1 MSSICG
7 TTNFDTCF
15 KQATGYDPFPY
26 QRALAEGKQ
35 LPELLE
41 VPTGTGKTAA
51 AILGWLWRRRFHSEE
66 TVRNATPRRL
76 VYCLPMR
83 VLVEQTRACA
93 VRWLNNLNLLAGTAS
108 FKGNRLK
115 SYEVDWGQQNKIA
128 VVTLMGGESQRDWR
142 EYPEREAII
151 IGTQDMLLS
160 RALNRGFAM
169 PPQEWPIDFGFLNVD
184 ALWVMDEVQLMGP
197 GRTTSVQLQAF
208 WDAAPPSHGLRQ
220 TLWMSATL
228 GSQAGSLQLPNWMQ
242 TPEKS
247 QSLACQPHRH
257 TNADLQNPAFALRW
271 NAPKRL
277 ELRLDR
283 AVVAKAVAKPARG
296 KRKQASKKPAP
307 TVERGWTVESPE
319 LLEAIYNEASVCN
332 QASVRANGGR
342 LVLVFVNQVK
352 RACKLY
358 RDLLEKLNKSAGAR
372 PEVLLVHARMRPCD
386 RHAVV
391 SKLGTATPASGRI
404 VVTTQVLEA
413 GVDLDADALFTEL
426 CPWPSLVQRFG
437 RLNRSGTR
445 PRSSDVNKGKAKPAR
460 AVVFEP
466 PQPTRDKES
475 SADYEVRLSWPY
487 KPEAIDEAR
496 KLLAQVAEAHDGS
509 LSPKTLSTLSISLPL
524 EGPVLRRFDLDDL
537 FDTDPDLSGGHT
549 DVTPYLRAADRD
561 VDAYLLWRRIEGGL
575 DADEQVDEQVP
586 IHHDELCP
594 VPFYEAQEAFAER
607 KVWIL
612 TLSTGR
618 KGRAAWRKATG
629 REIRAG
635 DTVMVDR
642 EAGCYSKD
650 TGWTAKATDVP
661 SQVIDRWQ
669 KNGGQLVRAWVQLG
683 NGTASLVREID
694 AHIVGPRGRLEDHRC
709 FTRQWMELQDHLCR
723 AKWEASNLVAK
734 LPLNN
739 TVGASVIRAA
749 HWHDVGKALERE
761 RNGTFTRPFQDYLR
775 RGGTTVG
782 VHPSADALYAKSNG
796 RKPGDTSGFRHE
808 MASLLAFLESKHVD
822 DDLAA
827 FLILAHHGKVRLL
840 PEAWDDDDPVDLC
853 GVRDGDRIPA
863 AALPVGNNPIVLNT
877 KIVLPSRQHRGW
889 QGRVRR
895 LLEKHGPFLVAY
907 LEGLVRVADWRAS

>member
-1 MSSICG
+1 MTQG
-7 TTNFDTCF
+7 RANYFDNWF
-15 KQATGYDPFPY
+15 KKATGRKPFPY
-26 QRALAEGKQ
+26 QRALAQCGR

-93 VRWLNNLNLLAGTAS
+93 VRWLNNLNLLAGTAI

-115 SYEVDWGQQNKIA
+115 SYKVDWKQQNKIA
-128 VVTLMGGESQRDWR
+128 VVRLMGGESQRDWR

-247 QSLACQPHRH
+247 QLLACQH

-277 ELRLDR
+277 ELHLDS
-283 AVVAKAVAKPARG
+283 AANNTGVTKPKVKPARG
-296 KRKQASKKPAP
+296 KRKPGFKDDAQAGKPG
-307 TVERGWTVESPE
+307 EQGWTVESPD
-319 LLEAIYNEASVCN
+319 LHTAILDE
-332 QASVRANGGR
+332 ANGGR

-352 RACKLY
+352 RARELHD
-358 RDLLEKLNKSAGAR
+358 RLRASAGAGA
-372 PEVLLVHARMRPCD
+372 EVLLVHARMRPRD

-607 KVWIL
+607 EVWIL

-635 DTVMVDR
+635 DTVMVNR
-642 EAGCYSKD
+642 EAGCYRED
-650 TGWTAKATDVP
+650 AGWTGEAKDIP
-661 SQVIDRWQ
+661 SRVVDRWE
-669 KNGGQLVRAWVQLG
+669 KNGGQLVRAWVEIG
-683 NGTASLVREID
+683 GAGKPFFDEID

-723 AKWEASNLVAK
+723 ARQKASRLVAK
-734 LPLNN
+734 LSLNN

-761 RNGTFTRPFQDYLR
+761 RNGTITRPFQEYLR
-775 RGGTTVG
+775 RGGTAVG
-782 VHPSADALYAKSNG
+782 PHPRGNALYAKSNG
-796 RKPGDTSGFRHE
+796 RKPGYTSGFRHE
-808 MASLLAFLESKHVD
+808 MASLLAFLQSKHVD

-853 GVRDGDRIPA
+853 GVRDDDTIPP
-863 AALPVGNNPIVLNT
+863 AALPVGNNPIVLDT

-889 QGRVRR
+889 QGRVHK
-895 LLEKHGPFLVAY
+895 LLKKHGPFLLAY

>member
-1 MSSICG
+1 MR
-7 TTNFDTCF
+7 
-15 KQATGYDPFPY
+15 ATARVARGAD
-26 QRALAEGKQ
+26 GH
-35 LPELLE
+35 
-41 VPTGTGKTAA
+41 GKTAA
-51 AILGWLWRRRFHSEE
+51 AILGWLWRRRCHPKE

-93 VRWLNNLNLLAGTAS
+93 VRWLNNLGLLAGKAT
-108 FKGNRLK
+108 FDGDRLEG
-115 SYEVDWGQQNKIA
+115 YEVDWKQQDKIA
-128 VVTLMGGESQRDWR
+128 VVRLMGGESQRDWR

-247 QSLACQPHRH
+247 QLLACQH

-277 ELRLDR
+277 ELHLDS
-283 AVVAKAVAKPARG
+283 AANNTGVTKPKVKPARG
-296 KRKQASKKPAP
+296 KRKPGSKDDAQAGKPG
-307 TVERGWTVESPE
+307 EQGWTVESPD
-319 LLEAIYNEASVCN
+319 LHTAILDE
-332 QASVRANGGR
+332 ANGGR

-352 RACKLY
+352 RARELHD
-358 RDLLEKLNKSAGAR
+358 RLRASAGAGA
-372 PEVLLVHARMRPCD
+372 EVLLVHARMRPRD

-460 AVVFEP
+460 AVVFEFVVFEP

-475 SADYEVRLSWPY
+475 SADYEVRPSWPY
-487 KPEAIDEAR
+487 EPEAIDEAR

-561 VDAYLLWRRIEGGL
+561 VDAYLLWRRIKGGL
-575 DADEQVDEQVP
+575 NVRIKGGLNVDKQVP
-586 IHHDELCP
+586 IHRDELCP

-607 KVWIL
+607 EVWIL

-635 DTVMVDR
+635 DTVMVNR
-642 EAGCYSKD
+642 EAGCYRED
-650 TGWTAKATDVP
+650 AGWTGEAKDIP
-661 SQVIDRWQ
+661 SRVVDRWE
-669 KNGGQLVRAWVQLG
+669 KNGGQLVRAWVEIG
-683 NGTASLVREID
+683 GAGKPFFDEID

-723 AKWEASNLVAK
+723 ARQKASRLVAK
-734 LPLNN
+734 LSLNN

-749 HWHDVGKALERE
+749 HWHDVGKALERD
-761 RNGTFTRPFQDYLR
+761 RNGTSTRPFQEYLR

-782 VHPSADALYAKSNG
+782 GHPRPDALYAKSNG
-796 RKPGDTSGFRHE
+796 RKAGETSGFRHE
-808 MASLLAFLESKHVD
+808 MASLLAFLQSKHAD

-853 GVRDGDRIPA
+853 GVRKGDRIPA

-889 QGRVRR
+889 QGRVHK
-895 LLEKHGPFLVAY
+895 LLKQHGPFLLAY

>member
-1 MSSICG
+1 MNPICG

-15 KQATGYDPFPY
+15 DTWFKNATGYDPFPY
-26 QRALAEGKQ
+26 QRALAKGEQ

-51 AILGWLWRRRFHSEE
+51 AILGWLWHRRCHPKE

-93 VRWLNNLNLLAGTAS
+93 IRWLKKLDLLACKAKFNGEQLA
-108 FKGNRLK
+108 
-115 SYEVDWGQQNKIA
+115 SYEVDWNQQDKVA

-142 EYPEREAII
+142 EHPEHEVII

-197 GRTTSVQLQAF
+197 GRTTSVQLQEF
-208 WDAAPPSHGLRQ
+208 WDAAPPSHGLRR

-228 GSQAGSLQLPNWMQ
+228 GSKANSVELPDWMKSPERAGR
-242 TPEKS
+242 
-247 QSLACQPHRH
+247 SLALPPHRH
-257 TNADLQNPAFALRW
+257 TDDDLRNPNFNDRW
-271 NAPKRL
+271 TAPKQL
-277 ELRLDR
+277 ELHLDC
-283 AVVAKAVAKPARG
+283 AVAAKVAANDA
-296 KRKQASKKPAP
+296 QAG
-307 TVERGWTVESPE
+307 ERGWTVESCE
-319 LLEAIYNEASVCN
+319 LLEAICN
-332 QASVRANGGR
+332 KAEERDVR

-352 RACKLY
+352 RACELHDRLK
-358 RDLLEKLNKSAGAR
+358 KKAAAGL
-372 PEVLLVHARMRPCD
+372 EVLLVHGRMRPHD
-386 RHAVV
+386 RQAVI
-391 SKLGTATPASGRI
+391 SKLEECPPAAGRV

-426 CPWPSLVQRFG
+426 CPWPSLVQRLG
-437 RLNRSGTR
+437 RLNRSDKQR
-445 PRSSDVNKGKAKPAR
+445 NVPAK

-466 PQPTRDKES
+466 PSPPREKRE
-475 SADYEVRLSWPY
+475 SADDYKHRREREQSLPYEPKALQ
-487 KPEAIDEAR
+487 EAR
-496 KLLAQVAEAHDGS
+496 KLLCSVQNDHQGS
-509 LSPKTLSTLSISLPL
+509 LSPNTLAEISVSLPL

-575 DADEQVDEQVP
+575 DVDEQVP

-594 VPFYEAQEAFAER
+594 VPFYEAQEAFAEQE
-607 KVWIL
+607 VWIL
-612 TLSTGR
+612 TLSTRR
-618 KGRAAWRKATG
+618 KSGAAWRKARG

-642 EAGCYSKD
+642 AAGCYREN
-650 TGWTAKATDVP
+650 TGWTADAGDIP
-661 SQVIDRWQ
+661 SQVVDRW
-669 KNGGQLVRAWVQLG
+669 KKEGGQPVRAWVEIG
-683 NGTASLVREID
+683 GARISLVNEID
-694 AHIVGPRGRLEDHRC
+694 GHIVGPRARLEDHRC
-709 FTRQWMELQDHLCR
+709 FTKQWMELKPHLYT
-723 AKWEASNLVAK
+723 AKQKAEDLVK
-734 LPLNN
+734 GLQLNGTIGN
-739 TVGASVIRAA
+739 SVIQAA
-749 HWHDVGKALERE
+749 LWHDVGKALERE
-761 RNGTFTRPFQDYLR
+761 QNGTITRPFQKYLR
-775 RGGTTVG
+775 RGGKCDGT
-782 VHPSADALYAKSNG
+782 HPRDNTLYAKSNG

-808 MASLLAFLESKHVD
+808 MASLLAFLQSQHVD

-853 GVRDGDRIPA
+853 GVRDGDSIPV
-863 AALPVGNNPIVLNT
+863 AALPVGCNPIVLDT
-877 KIVLPSRQHRGW
+877 KTVLPSRQHRGW
-889 QGRVRR
+889 QGRVHK
-895 LLEKHGPFLVAY
+895 LLKQHGPFLLAY

>member
-1 MSSICG
+1 MTQG
-7 TTNFDTCF
+7 RANYFDNWF
-15 KQATGYDPFPY
+15 KKATGRKPFPY
-26 QRALAEGKQ
+26 QRALAQCGR

-51 AILGWLWRRRFHSEE
+51 AILGWLWRRRCHPKE

-108 FKGNRLK
+108 FNGNWLE
-115 SYEVDWGQQNKIA
+115 SYRVDWGQQNKIA

-228 GSQAGSLQLPNWMQ
+228 GSSVGSVEPPEWMKSPERAGRP
-242 TPEKS
+242 
-247 QSLACQPHRH
+247 LALRPHRH
-257 TNADLQNPAFALRW
+257 TEADLDDAEFALRW

-277 ELRLDR
+277 ELHLDS
-283 AVVAKAVAKPARG
+283 AEPG
-296 KRKQASKKPAP
+296 EQ
-307 TVERGWTVESPE
+307 GWTVESPD
-319 LLEAIYNEASVCN
+319 LHTAILNEA
-332 QASVRANGGR
+332 NGDR

-358 RDLLEKLNKSAGAR
+358 HDLLEKLGESAGAR

-466 PQPTRDKES
+466 VIFEPPSPARKEQES
-475 SADYEVRLSWPY
+475 DGDYEERRKRELSLPY
-487 KPEAIDEAR
+487 DAQSVEYAR
-496 KLLAQVAEAHDGS
+496 ELLRIVETAHNCS
-509 LSPKTLSTLSISLPL
+509 LSPETLSTLSISLPL

-561 VDAYLLWRRIEGGL
+561 VDAYLLWRRIGRIEGGL

-607 KVWIL
+607 EVWIL
-612 TLSTGR
+612 TLATGR
-618 KGRAAWRKATG
+618 KRRAAWRKATG

-642 EAGCYSKD
+642 EAGCYRED

-661 SQVIDRWQ
+661 SRVVDRWE
-669 KNGGQLVRAWVQLG
+669 KNGGQLVRAWVEIG
-683 NGTASLVREID
+683 GAGKSFFGEID
-694 AHIVGPRGRLEDHRC
+694 GHIVGPRARLEDHRC
-709 FTRQWMELQDHLCR
+709 FTKQWMRLKPHLYTAEQEAKDLVQGLQ
-723 AKWEASNLVAK
+723 
-734 LPLNN
+734 LNDTIGN
-739 TVGASVIRAA
+739 SVIQAA
-749 HWHDVGKALERE
+749 LWHDVGKALERE
-761 RNGTFTRPFQDYLR
+761 QNGTITRPFQEYLR
-775 RGGTTVG
+775 RGGKRDGT
-782 VHPSADALYAKSNG
+782 HPRANALYAKSNG

-808 MASLLAFLESKHVD
+808 MASLLAFLQSQHVD

-853 GVRDGDRIPA
+853 GVRDGDSIPVD
-863 AALPVGNNPIVLNT
+863 ALPVGCNPILLDT
-877 KIVLPSRQHRGW
+877 KTVLPSHQHRGW
-889 QGRVRR
+889 QGRVHK
-895 LLEKHGPFLVAY
+895 LLKQHGPFLLAY